1 MPQNF
6 CAEMLAGSFARR
18 RILRLYMR
26 ASAGRGCDAQE
37 PFSLH
42 IEFNRLSGADIGQ
55 ARHITCKVN
64 GQRNAADVMRELRY
78 LSRPGKACF
87 TADRHDIRGLRI
99 RHHHA
104 VYRAGVMGMAVG
116 DAHRGRWMDGAHIEI
131 TRRAVKPLGSIYEDL
146 RWVQNVTVT

>member
-18 RILRLYMR
+18 RISRLYMR
-26 ASAGRGCDAQE
+26 A
-37 PFSLH
+37 
-42 IEFNRLSGADIGQ
+42 
-55 ARHITCKVN
+55 
-64 GQRNAADVMRELRY
+64 LRD

-116 DAHRGRWMDGAHIEI
+116 DAHRGRWMDGAHLEI
-131 TRRAVKPLGSIYEDL
+131 TRRAVKPLGSVHEDL